1 MSATVS
7 YTTILQSGER
17 IEMELENS
25 ADPEYLIDI
34 GIFPDQL
41 LVEIFCIFNLP
52 VQYETDQKRA
62 LFALEIE
69 ERVCN
74 D

>member
-1 MSATVS
+1 
-7 YTTILQSGER
+7 
-17 IEMELENS
+17 MELENS